1 MSDGRVFGVGIGVVF
16 LGLLYLFSLFCCAMY
31 HSSIRARFGRPLVAI
46 FQPERIVNVTAD
58 SGIGRR
64 VYFLTL
70 FFCSAFTIFLI
81 SIPRESDE
89 DEPVTAPED
98 KTFVLRE
105 FMLFFMAVFFAWAL
119 LLIPCFHWKER
130 IVARE
135 IKHRHRRT

>member
-31 HSSIRARFGRPLVAI
+31 HSSIRA
-46 FQPERIVNVTAD
+46 
-58 SGIGRR
+58 RR